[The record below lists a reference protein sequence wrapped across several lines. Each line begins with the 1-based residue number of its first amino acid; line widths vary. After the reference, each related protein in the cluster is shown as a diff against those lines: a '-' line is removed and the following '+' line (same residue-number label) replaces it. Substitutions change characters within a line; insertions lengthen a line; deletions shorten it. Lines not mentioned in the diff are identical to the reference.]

1 MGGTFKLTL
10 VVSPKKMGVVTGS
23 PKSQVLPIKMKYL
36 IVLAVLFFVQN
47 VTAVEVEQQREGKFL
62 SMFNIVRFPNDHCDA
77 GGSRNGTCYTKEECE
92 NKGGTEDGSCASGYG
107 VCCSFVVNCGASLSE
122 NNTYFESDG
131 DEKSHCSIQIC
142 KASDKIVQLRLDFIT
157 FNIAGPET
165 GIITVGNAVSGNID
179 PSGTGKEAGL
189 QSRCLTDIFAISNP
203 GGPSPPQICGYNA
216 DTHMYV
222 DMGENCIDLA
232 FQLGTSS
239 SNPTWNIRVTQYDMN
254 YDNLAPF
261 GCTQYFWKE
270 DSDSDGKGVI
280 TSYNWNGGNGYH
292 LANQNQV
299 ICIRREEDKKKICYS
314 TASVNDINISGAKY
328 VGNAITYCGGYGG
341 DGDGKYRDALIIQSL
356 EKVTGAA
363 LSQDNICGQSGF
375 GTGAAASPLATA
387 NHKTVCTK
395 SFPFV
400 VRFTSDGWEQP
411 TAGEVNTVAA
421 SPANRGFK
429 IYYEQS

>member
-165 GIITVGNAVSGNID
+165 GIVTVGNAVSGNID

-222 DMGENCIDLA
+222 DMGENCIDLT

-270 DSDSDGKGVI
+270 DSDSDGKGTF
-280 TSYNWNGGNGYH
+280 TSYNYGGGYH
-292 LANQNQV
+292 LANQKQV

-314 TASVNDINISGAKY
+314 TASAYDFAISGAQ
-328 VGNAITYCGGYGG
+328 AEAETACGGYKN
-341 DGDGKYRDALIIQSL
+341 DGDGIFRDALLIQSL
-356 EKVTGAA
+356 EKTDGTPLGYSNV
-363 LSQDNICGQSGF
+363 CGQQGF
-375 GTGAAASPLATA
+375 LTDAAAAGVLTA
-387 NHKTVCTK
+387 NGGKQICSTAL
-395 SFPFV
+395 PFIV
-400 VRFTSDGWEQP
+400 TFTSDAWEQESEKLAAANP
-411 TAGEVNTVAA
+411 DNPVNI
-421 SPANRGFK
+421 GFK
-429 IYYEQS
+429 INYEQS